1 MQVIAHFDSYNK
13 RRYSLPW
20 VCQMTPDGKH
30 DFKSRVGTFS
40 DKDGNEGDLV
50 AVSYTHLTLPTIA

>member
-40 DKDGNEGDLV
+40 DRDGNEGD
-50 AVSYTHLTLPTIA
+50 SR